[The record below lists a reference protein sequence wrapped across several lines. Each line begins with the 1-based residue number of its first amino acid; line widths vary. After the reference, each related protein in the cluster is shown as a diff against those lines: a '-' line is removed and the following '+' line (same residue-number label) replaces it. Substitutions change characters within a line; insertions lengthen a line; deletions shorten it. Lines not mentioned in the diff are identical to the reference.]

1 MLNYAHRGYSAK
13 YPENTKLAFQKAID
27 TLGCDGIELDVH
39 ETKDGELVVIHDATL
54 DRTCVSMKGYVR
66 DYTMEKLQEADMSG
80 AFSGKCEPQK
90 LMTLREYLEMIA
102 PTPLL
107 TNIEIKTDEI
117 EYPEIEEKVVALVKE
132 FDLVDRVIV
141 SSFNHYTLKR
151 VKELCPEMKVGAL
164 TGARLI
170 DMAGYA
176 KTQGFDAMHPLCR
189 SITPEIAKEL
199 ISSGVET
206 NVWGIDGAESI
217 RRMFKAGVTA
227 VIGDDPELITRIRQ
241 DMEEEE
247 DWPLGW
253 SMCGYD
259 E

>member
-1 MLNYAHRGYSAK
+1 MSFGKLHPEYGAGDAK
-13 YPENTKLAFQKAID
+13 IPLLEEVLAYVHDETKMVINIELKTGVFFYP
-27 TLGCDGIELDVH
+27 GIEAAAVH
-39 ETKDGELVVIHDATL
+39 LVH
-54 DRTCVSMKGYVR
+54 KFG
-66 DYTMEKLQEADMSG
+66 ME
-80 AFSGKCEPQK
+80 
-90 LMTLREYLEMIA
+90 
-102 PTPLL
+102 
-107 TNIEIKTDEI
+107 
-117 EYPEIEEKVVALVKE
+117 
-132 FDLVDRVIV
+132 DRVIY

-227 VIGDDPELITRIRQ
+227 VIGDDPELTSRIRQ